1 MPVMSAAVPASSCDK
16 APLRR
21 LAVAKSS
28 SFWQVTTLAATAAL
42 GLASGG
48 CQTMQT
54 YIGRNAAHKPPA
66 AATVTPVTPAG
77 TPTLK
82 LWAGDAGYHL
92 PEGDLKG
99 SLDLP
104 RIIETIQKSGLD
116 FVFFTPA
123 VKSRFYED
131 QSNLESTVQ
140 KWREARQFLET
151 IPDPKPLFLPGLEY
165 VDKNNGSVSLLF
177 LDLPLLLADLKAQ
190 NFRQSPQLFFY
201 SSKAFG
207 ALLSINTPYSTPVKL
222 PVDAPDRFTSVDR
235 SWRLW
240 TETGREPKS
249 FPPEVQ
255 AADELAYG
263 LEAYSIPVSVWRDHY
278 GLDNPLHS
286 VHLVLK
292 KLDDEILRRKRRMVP
307 LAGSDSRNG
316 RHLHPTM
323 FVAAPSRTAQALRE
337 GFLRGRVCIRSPEPC
352 GLRVYVDDEGL
363 PHGVGES
370 VRAKQ
375 RVEVRWQG
383 EGELFRNG
391 ESYGAFDGH
400 VTVPADSQCTV
411 ARVSRKARKSSAWGA
426 SARRCGRIGSR
437 PSKTPSM
444 SR

>member
-1 MPVMSAAVPASSCDK
+1 MPVMSVAVPASPRVR
-16 APLRR
+16 APRPREAVQKRSSFAVVRAAALA
-21 LAVAKSS
+21 AVA
-28 SFWQVTTLAATAAL
+28 TC
-42 GLASGG
+42 GLSASG
-48 CQTMQT
+48 CQTMQS

-66 AATVTPVTPAG
+66 ASTVQPVTPAG

-82 LWAGDAGYHL
+82 LWAGDSNYHL

-131 QSNLESTVQ
+131 QSALETTLQ
-140 KWREARQFLET
+140 KWREQRQFLET

-177 LDLPLLLADLKAQ
+177 LDLPLLLADLRAQ

-207 ALLSINTPYSTPVKL
+207 ALLSINTPFATSVKL
-222 PVDAPDRFTSVDR
+222 PVDAPDRYTSVDR
-235 SWRLW
+235 SWRML
-240 TETGREPKS
+240 TDTGREAKS
-249 FPPEVQ
+249 FPPEIQ
-255 AADELAYG
+255 AAQELAYG

-286 VHLVLK
+286 LHATLK
-292 KLDDEILRRKRRMVP
+292 YLDDEILRRKRRMVP

-316 RHLHPTM
+316 KHLHPTM
-323 FVAAPSRTAQALRE
+323 FVAAPARTPQALRE
-337 GFLRGRVCIRSPEPC
+337 GFLRGRMCVRSPEPC

-375 RVEVRWQG
+375 RIELRWQG
-383 EGELFRNG
+383 DGEVFKNG
-391 ESYGAFDGH
+391 ESYGAYDGH
-400 VTVPADSQCTV
+400 VTVPAESGCMLLRLV
-411 ARVSRKARKSSAWGA
+411 ADGGYSAPVYVNCPFA
-426 SARRCGRIGSR
+426 DIETL
-437 PSKTPSM
+437 P
-444 SR
+444 